1 MQQANKLLF
10 YRKIV
15 QQTSTTVRLA
25 LLFSAL
31 GEAEPMVVPVLS
43 GSLIS
48 KGAFVPVF
56 LTGF

>member
-1 MQQANKLLF
+1 
-10 YRKIV
+10 
-15 QQTSTTVRLA
+15 
-25 LLFSAL
+25 L